1 MFSVFFPQLYLHN
14 LITVLAVCVT
24 QAQSELFHDSYCI
37 SVHLLLFV
45 LSELSIVLSVSYIE
59 LHDIAYIV
67 YFLCSDSEPVERHS
81 DFRLFCCMNPSTD
94 VGKKSLPD
102 SIKNR

>member
-1 MFSVFFPQLYLHN
+1 MAMSNWLDHFYFDIVFSVFFPQLYLHN

-24 QAQSELFHDSYCI
+24 QAQCELFHDSYCI

-67 YFLCSDSEPVERHS
+67 FSVQ
-81 DFRLFCCMNPSTD
+81 
-94 VGKKSLPD
+94 
-102 SIKNR
+102 